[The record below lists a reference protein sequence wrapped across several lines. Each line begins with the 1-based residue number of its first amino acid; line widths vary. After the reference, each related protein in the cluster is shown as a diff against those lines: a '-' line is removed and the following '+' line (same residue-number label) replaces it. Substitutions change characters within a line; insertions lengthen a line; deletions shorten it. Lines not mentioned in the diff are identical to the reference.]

1 MQMSA
6 GERPDRVVTLNNIGC
21 VYLRGGEYKKALEDF
36 EKALA
41 TGTEMDSGKELGTIH
56 SHMGEAYRNLERV
69 DDALQHYRR
78 ALQFREE
85 LGIRVESTLRYNIA
99 EIQLE
104 KGQLE
109 EAAAEFRRVVALEK
123 RFGAPSPEVLLVL
136 AMLEKRIGDG

>member
-1 MQMSA
+1 
-6 GERPDRVVTLNNIGC
+6 
-21 VYLRGGEYKKALEDF
+21 
-36 EKALA
+36 
-41 TGTEMDSGKELGTIH
+41 MDSGKELGTIH